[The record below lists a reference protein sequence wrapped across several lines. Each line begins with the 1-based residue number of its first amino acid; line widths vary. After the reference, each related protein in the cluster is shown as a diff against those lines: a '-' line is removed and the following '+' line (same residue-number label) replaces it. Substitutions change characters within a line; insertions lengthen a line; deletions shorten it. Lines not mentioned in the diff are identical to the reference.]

1 MDKYMLGLQLLV
13 IGMGTV
19 ILSLFLLS
27 LFLRFSGQYLGAD
40 SNKQETKKT
49 GTRNMDQG
57 QSEGI
62 DIKDEKSNGEIDRR
76 KAAAITAA
84 VYEYLDDSKEYRVI
98 SIKKDT
104 NNWKR

>member
-40 SNKQETKKT
+40 SNKEKTKTTANNKKNQKQLKNT
-49 GTRNMDQG
+49 GV
-57 QSEGI
+57 
-62 DIKDEKSNGEIDRR
+62 KDDSDNGEIDSR

-84 VYEYLDDSKEYRVI
+84 VYQYLEDNKNYRVI